1 VSRTFPSTTR
11 SLSADVSAHSFYQFR
26 NSWVGLLDPLL
37 HTPQFV
43 RSNSFTLFSVI
54 CALGCAM
61 SDRARDKL
69 LCPALVSLAEGNI
82 KWSIAASVRKVE
94 TIQAIINMTY
104 WAPLS
109 ERQCDD
115 PYWLRLTHVRSRWK
129 TTTSIRLRRLAD
141 VANHYHTGSADCSR
155 NGHQPIRS
163 DLAESRCHP
172 GTL

>member
-1 VSRTFPSTTR
+1 MPVMLVDISIY
-11 SLSADVSAHSFYQFR
+11 SFFKFR
-26 NSWVGLLDPLL
+26 NPLVGLLDPLL

-43 RSNSFTLFSVI
+43 RSSSFTLFSVI

-69 LCPALVSLAEGNI
+69 LCSALVALADGNI
-82 KWSIAASVRKVE
+82 KWSIAASVKTVE

-115 PYWLRLTHVRSRWK
+115 PYWLRLTHVSG
-129 TTTSIRLRRLAD
+129 RLNL
-141 VANHYHTGSADCSR
+141 NTIFLLGLS
-155 NGHQPIRS
+155 
-163 DLAESRCHP
+163 
-172 GTL
+172 